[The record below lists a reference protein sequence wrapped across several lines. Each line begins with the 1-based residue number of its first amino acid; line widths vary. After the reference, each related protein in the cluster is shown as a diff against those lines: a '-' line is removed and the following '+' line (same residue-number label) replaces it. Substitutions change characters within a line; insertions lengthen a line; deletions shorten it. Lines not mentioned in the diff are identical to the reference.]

1 MRTRGRSSLALHW
14 GLVVT
19 GMLSIGCSSG
29 NGDKSAV
36 ASQAASDSAGADS
49 LFAMTGHNQ
58 PAAPKVPFGG
68 QPCQSLTPAEQQS
81 IGMPANASAKASGG
95 SSGTAVDN
103 ACAYADNSLL
113 VGISYGTQADYDMN
127 SSGNRSADRQAPSDL
142 PGAFYD
148 GQGGLWF
155 ATHGYYVHLD
165 GLGSSKFR
173 EPAAR
178 VIVGKI

>member
-1 MRTRGRSSLALHW
+1 MRTRGESSRVLYW
-14 GLVVT
+14 GLAVT
-19 GMLSIGCSSG
+19 GMLSIGCTAKA
-29 NGDKSAV
+29 DKPAG
-36 ASQAASDSAGADS
+36 ADQAASDSAGADS
-49 LFAMTGHNQ
+49 LFAMAGHNQ

-81 IGMPANASAKASGG
+81 IGMPANASAKALGA

-103 ACAYADNSLL
+103 ACAYTDNSLL

-127 SSGNRSADRQAPSDL
+127 SSGNRTADRQAPSDL

-148 GQGGLWF
+148 RQGGLWF
-155 ATHGYYVHLD
+155 ATHGYYIHLD
-165 GLGSSKFR
+165 GLGSSKFM

-178 VIVGKI
+178 VVAGKL